1 MATRADLRLRVLRD
15 LERDEAQWG
24 ADIDA
29 SISDAIRTYQ
39 PKRFYFN
46 EFRTLTFNT
55 VAGTDLYTYNTPT
68 LTGTIGAE
76 FYRVDETL
84 IREGGKN
91 TMTLQRVEYD
101 WLEGLAD
108 DNQSTG
114 MPYNYAYINRGI
126 RIYPMPNKAYEIRI
140 LGHMKVPEPADD
152 LVNDNPW
159 MNEAFQLVRAGAKL
173 SFAINIVEDEAL
185 AARMALA
192 EQRALS
198 TLRSETHAKIG
209 SGNII
214 PTSW

>member
-1 MATRADLRLRVLRD
+1 MTTRAELRTRILRD
-15 LERDEAQWG
+15 LERDETEWG

-108 DNQSTG
+108 DNLSTG

-126 RIYPMPNKAYEIRI
+126 RIYPMPNTAYQIRI

-152 LVNDNPW
+152 VENDNPW
-159 MNEAFQLVRAGAKL
+159 TNEAFQLVRAGAKL

-198 TLRSETHAKIG
+198 TLRAETHAKIG

-214 PTSW
+214 PTTW